1 MLISYNAL
9 AYYVNLD
16 GVSLEELCKEITK
29 AGIEVEAVT
38 PLNAVPEG
46 VVAAEIRERKPHP
59 NADKLS
65 VCRVFNGSEEVQIV
79 CGAPNCDAGKI
90 VPLAVIGTKFHEN
103 GETFE
108 IKKAKLR
115 GVESFGMMCSAKEI
129 GVGDDHDGLLEL
141 PAETKPG
148 TPVASL
154 FKPDWQIE
162 VEVTPNRPDWLSFW
176 GIARDVSC
184 LFDAVAK
191 LPELAVPKAKPEALP
206 ENLVTVNA
214 PDLCLRYTAQVV
226 RNVTVKESPEWL
238 KRTLRSVGLRPINNI
253 VDITNFIMMELGQPL
268 HAFDYDKLAEGRIV
282 VRRAADGEKLE
293 LLNGKTV
300 ELGEKNL
307 VICDAARPL
316 ALAGIMGGEESGI
329 SERTVSVLIES
340 AVFAPSN
347 IRATSRALGVSS
359 DSSYRFERGIDFEMA
374 DYAGKR
380 AVQLIC
386 ELAGGQP
393 VGNHVDVYSKY
404 PARNVI
410 GCRFDKIRK
419 LLGMAVTN
427 QEITAIFRKLH
438 LEVADETES
447 SCVVTA
453 PLFRMDLEREADL
466 AEEVARIRGLDAI
479 PLIPVNTKIVS
490 SLKDDARL
498 ADSTLRDQWIGLGL
512 IECMN
517 YSTVTAESAL
527 SDTRFKESDLIRIS
541 NPISPELAW
550 VRPSLWGEMIQ
561 VAARNIARRNLDW
574 ALFEQDRVFCG
585 NPALFPEER
594 QEICLM
600 LSGAKQPELYG
611 APDCDFYDLKG
622 LIETLLN
629 LRGTIDFS
637 FEPSDDRRFVPGTAA
652 KLLIDGREAG
662 QLGRIPTDGWRTP
675 HAVFGATIEAAAI
688 LGAKTK
694 SINAVPLPNFPATA
708 RDVAFLAPSA
718 LTHAEITAFIRGLK
732 LANFESVELFD
743 VFSDEK
749 VLGAGKKSMAYR
761 VTFRNMER
769 TLKDEE
775 VNQVF
780 DKLRKQLADKLGV
793 ELR

>member
-9 AYYVNLD
+9 AYYVDLD

-29 AGIEVEAVT
+29 AGIEVEAIT
-38 PLNAVPEG
+38 PINAVPEG
-46 VVAAEIRERKPHP
+46 VVAAEIIERKAHP

-65 VCRVFNGSEEVQIV
+65 VCRVFNGKEEVQIV

-90 VPLAVIGTKFHEN
+90 VPLAVIGTKFQEN

-141 PAETKPG
+141 PAGTKPG
-148 TPVASL
+148 TPIKSL

-184 LFDAVAK
+184 LFNKPARLPK
-191 LPELAVPKAKPEALP
+191 LAMPEAKPEALP

-226 RNVTVKESPEWL
+226 RNVTIKESPEWL
-238 KRTLRSVGLRPINNI
+238 KATLHSVGLRPINNV

-282 VRRAADGEKLE
+282 VRRAASGEKLE

-300 ELGEKNL
+300 ELGENNL

-316 ALAGIMGGEESGI
+316 ALAGVMGGEKSGI
-329 SERTVSVLIES
+329 SDQTVSVLIES

-347 IRATSRALGVSS
+347 IRATSRELGVAS

-374 DYAGKR
+374 EYAGKR

-393 VGNHVDVYSKY
+393 VGKHVDVYAKY
-404 PARNVI
+404 PERNVI
-410 GCRFDKIRK
+410 GCRFEKIRK
-419 LLGMAVTN
+419 LLGMKVSN
-427 QEITAIFRKLH
+427 PEIIDIFRKLH
-438 LEVADETES
+438 LEVADETAD

-479 PLIPVNTKIVS
+479 PLIPVNAKVVRP
-490 SLKDDARL
+490 LKDDALL
-498 ADSTLRDQWIGLGL
+498 ADSKLRDQWISLGL
-512 IECMN
+512 TECMN
-517 YSTVTAESAL
+517 YSTVTADSAL

-541 NPISPELAW
+541 NPISPELTW
-550 VRPSLWGEMIQ
+550 VRPSLWGEMLQ
-561 VAARNIARRNLDW
+561 VAARNISRRNLDW

-585 NPALFPEER
+585 NPAMFPEER
-594 QEICLM
+594 QEICIM

-611 APDCDFYDLKG
+611 APEYDFYDLKG
-622 LIETLLN
+622 LIETMLDI
-629 LRGTIDFS
+629 RGIVNFA
-637 FEPSDDRRFVPGTAA
+637 FEPTDDRRFMRGTAA
-652 KLLIDGREAG
+652 KLLIDGKEAG
-662 QLGRIPTDGWRTP
+662 QFGQVPTDGWRTP
-675 HAVFGATIEAAAI
+675 HAVFGATIEAAA
-688 LGAKTK
+688 LLNAQTK
-694 SINAVPLPNFPATA
+694 SINVVPLPNFPATA
-708 RDVAFLAPSA
+708 RDVAFLAA
-718 LTHAEITAFIRGLK
+718 ATLTNAEITGFIRGLK

-761 VTFRNMER
+761 VTFRNPER

-775 VNQVF
+775 VNPVF
-780 DKLRKQLADKLGV
+780 EKLRKQLSDKLGV